1 MSSKAVN
8 VLEKHSDE
16 QSDDMPTSDR
26 GIRRIGMTIVLV
38 TFGLF
43 GTWAAFAPLD
53 SAVYGTGVVTVQS
66 YRKTVQHLEGGI
78 VKELLARDGDTV
90 HKGDPLIVLDEA
102 QLSAEYESTRNQ
114 LVSAKAKE
122 ARLRAE
128 RDDLD
133 EIPALVIKDTD
144 SQRAQEAIE
153 GEAQVFRARKLSR
166 QGEISV
172 QRERIGQLKQQIIGL
187 KDMIRTKGSLQR
199 SYSSEI
205 SELKPLL
212 AQGFVEKQRLLEQE
226 RRLDMLKS
234 EVADH
239 ESTITKTQLQI
250 SETELQIVQLNKK
263 FSSDVVNELS
273 DVQAKV
279 FDLQEKASALEDRL
293 SRVVIR
299 APEDGMVLDMKVHTV
314 GGVVSPATPLLDIV
328 PESSELVVEAHISTV
343 DIDRVE
349 LGKLT
354 DIRFSAFNSATTPVI
369 EGTVV
374 RISAD
379 RLTNEQNGEAYYL
392 VRVKLTDDGIK
403 KLANRRLQPGMPA
416 DVLIN
421 AGDRTMLEYLL
432 KPARNVLAKSMI
444 EE

>member
-1 MSSKAVN
+1 MSSKAIN
-8 VLEKHSDE
+8 VLDE
-16 QSDDMPTSDR
+16 HEDEHANDMPTSDR
-26 GIRRIGMTIVLV
+26 GIRRIGVMIVLV

-43 GTWAAFAPLD
+43 GTWAALAPLD
-53 SAVYGTGVVTVQS
+53 NAVYGSGVVMVQS

-78 VKELLARDGDTV
+78 VKELLARDGDLV
-90 HKGDPLIVLDEA
+90 RKGDPLIVLDEA

-114 LVSAKAKE
+114 LVSAQAKE

-128 RDDLD
+128 RDELD

-144 SQRAQEAIE
+144 SQRAQEAID
-153 GEAQVFRARKLSR
+153 GEKQVFKARKLSK
-166 QGEISV
+166 QSEISV

-187 KDMIRTKGSLQR
+187 KDMIRTKGGLQR

-205 SELKPLL
+205 AELKPLL

-226 RRLDMLKS
+226 RKLDMLKS

-263 FSSDVVNELS
+263 FNSDVVNELS

-279 FDLQEKASALEDRL
+279 FDLQEKASAIEDRL
-293 SRVVIR
+293 SRIVIR

-314 GGVVSPATPLLDIV
+314 GGVISPATPLLDIV
-328 PESSELVVEAHISTV
+328 PETSDLVVEARISTN

-354 DIRFSAFNSATTPVI
+354 DIRFTAFNASTTPII

-379 RLTNEQNGEAYYL
+379 RLTDEKDGSPYYL
-392 VRVKLTDDGIK
+392 VRVKLTDDGVK
-403 KLANRRLQPGMPA
+403 KLADRRLQPGMPA
-416 DVLIN
+416 EVLIN
-421 AGDRTMLEYLL
+421 AGSRTMLEYLL
-432 KPARNVLAKSMI
+432 KPARNMFAKSMI